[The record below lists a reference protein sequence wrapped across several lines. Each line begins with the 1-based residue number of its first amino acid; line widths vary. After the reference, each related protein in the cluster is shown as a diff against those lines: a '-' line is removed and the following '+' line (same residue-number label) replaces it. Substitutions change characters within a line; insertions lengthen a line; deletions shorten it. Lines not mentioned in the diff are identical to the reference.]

1 MEPWMVRIL
10 NFLVDND
17 VLGGVGMCSGMTG
30 ERPGNG
36 RGVRV
41 KRVLIRAWW
50 VLVSARPGRVG
61 ADDFPPKTHGEWQM
75 TGNCTLWAAATRDYV
90 AQGGKSAVGMHLAPR
105 KRRPTLLWRGCCLP
119 PRRMGLSNRER
130 RMRTRPAF
138 VNCDCPRRSLHR
150 RCWCS
155 RGTAQ

>member
-1 MEPWMVRIL
+1 MTC
-10 NFLVDND
+10 
-17 VLGGVGMCSGMTG
+17 LGALGMCSGMTG
-30 ERPGNG
+30 ERPGDG
-36 RGVRV
+36 R
-41 KRVLIRAWW
+41 
-50 VLVSARPGRVG
+50 
-61 ADDFPPKTHGEWQM
+61 
-75 TGNCTLWAAATRDYV
+75 AATRDYV

-155 RGTAQ
+155 RGTAQVAGVTRRRSPLFTSTPTKGGIYPLTK